1 MNNEKQERTLK
12 VNGNNIFHKIKRFIN
27 NIFKKNKYTID
38 NISTI
43 DNNVIG
49 IEKNRED
56 NFLEFIKNIENEQT
70 RLLKL
75 QKQYRS
81 GVIKEKDLT
90 QEQVN
95 ALCNLYDKQILEL
108 KKSNEN
114 RKKKIL
120 EYKRNLQANN

>member
-1 MNNEKQERTLK
+1 MNNGKQEKSLIK
-12 VNGNNIFHKIKRFIN
+12 VNVNNIFYKIKKFIN
-27 NIFKKNKYTID
+27 NIFKKNKYTIG
-38 NISTI
+38 NIPSI

-49 IEKNRED
+49 IKNRKED
-56 NFLEFIKNIENEQT
+56 FLESIKSIENEQT

-81 GVIKEKDLT
+81 KIIKEKDLS

-95 ALCNLYDKQILEL
+95 ALCKLYDKQILEL
-108 KKSNEN
+108 KKSNEK